1 MRQFRDGF
9 EIVKTAD
16 TLDDI
21 KATITE
27 GPEQDRVI
35 SIIKNI
41 IGDRET
47 VEWYSHD
54 THSGEDGPD
63 EFKVLESFPNK
74 METVYDSASIDYGPS
89 GYNSIEIAPHVTTLG
104 KNYTYFI
111 LSLNGSSFNSAL
123 SDYYRV
129 SKELRA

>member
-41 IGDRET
+41 IGNRET

-89 GYNSIEIAPHVTTLG
+89 GYNSIEIAPH
-104 KNYTYFI
+104 
-111 LSLNGSSFNSAL
+111 GS
-123 SDYYRV
+123 
-129 SKELRA
+129 